1 MGPQITLNFTNAL
14 SRARNLQHV
23 TLLDHVNIKGRGHN
37 ATEILA
43 YESEQ
48 ADRQVVGRGCLSIG
62 LGSCHSAK
70 GRT

>member
-14 SRARNLQHV
+14 SRARNLQPV
-23 TLLDHVNIKGRGHN
+23 TLLGHVNIKGRGHN

-48 ADRQVVGRGCLSIG
+48 AHGRVGG
-62 LGSCHSAK
+62 
-70 GRT
+70 